1 MKLNK
6 KEAGMIRSLAFYENV
21 LDQKSTKQI
30 ELAYSLIPEKKHELA
45 RQYHDYLTNNEGKK
59 VYVVDFKASGAGHL
73 TYYDCTAEEAKA
85 KALHA
90 LQNGAFGKHE
100 KFEDITILK
109 VSPETIYHNQF
120 ADFLNWVQGE
130 AQIA

>member
-6 KEAGMIRSLAFYENV
+6 KEVGMIRSLAFYENV
-21 LDQKSTKQI
+21 LDQKIASQI

-45 RQYHDYLTNNEGKK
+45 RQYHAYLTNNEGKK

-73 TYYDCTAEEAKA
+73 TIHDCTAEEAKA
-85 KALHA
+85 QALHK
-90 LQNGAFGKHE
+90 LQNGAFGNYE
-100 KFEDITILK
+100 KLEDITILK

-120 ADFLNWVQGE
+120 VDFLAWEQDVKE
-130 AQIA
+130 IA